1 MDAAALQFIEAVD
14 LNPWNAMDFDLPLPD
29 GLDLAAL
36 QWVRPV
42 VYALLQP
49 HPPLDLCPLFG
60 QSVDRRAPGAEAR
73 LIPRLVPTFWG

>member
-14 LNPWNAMDFDLPLPD
+14 LDPWNAMDIDLPLPD

-42 VYALLQP
+42 VYALLQA
-49 HPPLDLCPLFG
+49 LDLPRDEAAGLIG
-60 QSVDRRAPGAEAR
+60 RLVEIDRRIAR
-73 LIPRLVPTFWG
+73 LPAL